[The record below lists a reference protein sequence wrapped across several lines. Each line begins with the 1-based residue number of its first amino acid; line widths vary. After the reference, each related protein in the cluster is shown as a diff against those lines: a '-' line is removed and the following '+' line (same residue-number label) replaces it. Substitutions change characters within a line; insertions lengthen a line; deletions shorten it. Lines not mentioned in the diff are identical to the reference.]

1 MKRIAALALLTMST
15 GAALALA
22 AGPAS
27 AAGHHGYDGYYGYC
41 ADRHDSMVMPQS
53 HYDDCD
59 RAYSDYMPERG
70 HTLPMAGATGEGYYG
85 YY

>member
-27 AAGHHGYDGYYGYC
+27 AAGHHHGYDGYDGYC
-41 ADRHDSMVMPQS
+41 GDRQDSAVLSQG
-53 HYDDCD
+53 HHHDCD
-59 RAYSDYMPERG
+59 RGYGPYTAA
-70 HTLPMAGATGEGYYG
+70 HTLPLVDAAGHGYYE
-85 YY
+85 YH

>member
-27 AAGHHGYDGYYGYC
+27 AAGHHGYDGYC
-41 ADRHDSMVMPQS
+41 WDRQDSAVLQQG
-53 HYDDCD
+53 HHDDCD
-59 RAYSDYMPERG
+59 RGYADYMPDHG
-70 HTLPMAGATGEGYYG
+70 HAMPLVGAAGEGYYG
-85 YY
+85 YH